1 MHKDMS
7 QILFDQE
14 TIEQRVSQLAVD
26 ISKDYEHKHPIIIG
40 ILKGSFMFLSELVK
54 RLTIPVQIDFMAIS
68 SYGAGT
74 TSSGSIKIRKEID
87 AEIKDRDI
95 IIIEDI
101 VDTGIS
107 MNSLVKHLKMKKPAT
122 VKICTLLNKPAAR
135 KIEVKIDYKGFD
147 VEDKFIVGYGLDYA
161 ENYRQLPY
169 IAILKEEI
177 YR

>member
-1 MHKDMS
+1 
-7 QILFDQE
+7 
-14 TIEQRVSQLAVD
+14 
-26 ISKDYEHKHPIIIG
+26 
-40 ILKGSFMFLSELVK
+40 
-54 RLTIPVQIDFMAIS
+54 
-68 SYGAGT
+68 
-74 TSSGSIKIRKEID
+74 
-87 AEIKDRDI
+87 
-95 IIIEDI
+95 
-101 VDTGIS
+101 
-107 MNSLVKHLKMKKPAT
+107 PAT

>member
-68 SYGAGT
+68 SYGAGAA
-74 TSSGSIKIRKEID
+74 SSGSIKIRKEID

-107 MNSLVKHLKMKKPAT
+107 MNSLVKHLKMKEPAT